1 VTAETSAGSRSRFQ
15 EEQPE
20 EPSRETI
27 GTVLRRPKFSCLVF
41 GQAISQLGDKLHHMA
56 LIALVGSEAEVGT
69 SGIAL
74 AQLAIVFTLPMIAFG
89 PIAGALVDRWSKLR
103 TLLVTDLL
111 RAIIVAAIPLL
122 YAWAGRLWPVYI
134 MAFFVFGLGLFFNM
148 AKMAIIPELVAHR
161 QLLPANAALS
171 FIGRGATII
180 GIVGGGV
187 IVGWKVWERFG
198 WTGFEA
204 GFYLDAASYVVSLLT
219 LLLMLGLSVSGRQN
233 VPEGAAEPHPV
244 AEPSS
249 RLVKRSFAELV
260 VDMRKTLS
268 LIRHDRKLRFAFGTL
283 LLLGVLAASIYVV
296 MTVSVQTILG
306 QGTRGVGYL
315 GGLMAAGMLVG
326 SLAVGTVGS
335 RWDKRQTILVG
346 CALIGSLM
354 VVASLAFRYDVFTPV
369 AFVGGMLL
377 APIMVSQDT
386 LLHEAAP
393 ADGRALIFSARELI
407 LGAAFMISAL
417 AVGGGVALLGAAG
430 VREAYRLA
438 LGVLGLLI
446 SATGILGEIV
456 VLKNRREAPR

>member
-1 VTAETSAGSRSRFQ
+1 VNTAAADAAPGA
-15 EEQPE
+15 
-20 EPSRETI
+20 EPSPQTI
-27 GTVLRRPKFSCLVF
+27 GTVLRRPQFSALVF

-89 PIAGALVDRWSKLR
+89 PIAGALVDRWNKLN

-111 RAIIVAAIPLL
+111 RAVIVALIPVM

-134 MAFFVFGLGLFFNM
+134 VAFFVFVLGLFFNM
-148 AKMAIIPELVAHR
+148 AKMAIIPELVTHR

-171 FIGRGATII
+171 FIGRGATIV
-180 GIVGGGV
+180 GVVGGGV
-187 IVGWKVWERFG
+187 IVGWTVWERFG

-204 GFYLDAASYVVSLLT
+204 GFYLDAASYVVSLLM
-219 LLLMLGLSVSGRQN
+219 LLVMLALSISSRRRGTRSTAS
-233 VPEGAAEPHPV
+233 ESHPV
-244 AEPSS
+244 AEPSA

-260 VDMRKTLS
+260 VDMRKTLG
-268 LIRHDRKLRFAFGTL
+268 LIWHDRRLKFAFATL
-283 LLLGVLAASIYVV
+283 VLLGVLAASIYVV
-296 MTVSVQTILG
+296 MTVSVQSILR

-315 GGLMAAGMLVG
+315 GGLMAAGMLLG
-326 SLAVGTVGS
+326 SLAVGTLGS

-354 VVASLAFRYDVFTPV
+354 VVASLAFRFEVFAPV
-369 AFVGGMLL
+369 AFTGGMLL

-407 LGAAFMISAL
+407 LGAAFMLSAL
-417 AVGGGVALLGAAG
+417 GVGGGVALLGAAG
-430 VREAYRLA
+430 VREPYRLA

-446 SATGILGEIV
+446 SVTGVVGEIA
-456 VLKNRREAPR
+456 VLKDRHEARRRPV